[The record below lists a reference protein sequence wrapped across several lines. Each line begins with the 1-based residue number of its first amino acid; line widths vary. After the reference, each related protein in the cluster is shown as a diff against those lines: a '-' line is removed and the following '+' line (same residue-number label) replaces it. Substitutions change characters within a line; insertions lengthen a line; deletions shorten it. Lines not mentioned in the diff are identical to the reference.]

1 MRNCTTDPG
10 GKARFIRFL
19 RELADHLDQV
29 PAAPAPCY
37 SACLTLHTRCTSR
50 RGRAEIDRVANLL
63 AVQARDGAGE
73 DGHYWA
79 VREFPLT
86 GHEVIALASTPPAST
101 SPAPDCY
108 HACDALAAGFDI

>member
-19 RELADHLDQV
+19 RELADHLDQA
-29 PAAPAPCY
+29 PAAPVPCY

-50 RGRAEIDRVANLL
+50 RGRTEIDRIANLL
-63 AVQARDGAGE
+63 DVQARDGAGD

-86 GHEVIALASTPPAST
+86 GHEVIALAFSPPAST